1 MYCMLG
7 NELNLRIG
15 LFLLWN
21 RNRNRNDIFSNLHAH
36 TVKLMRYDIVNSTC
50 GLEGGHIAKSCFHLT
65 PAGCRYSWTERDNF
79 T

>member
-1 MYCMLG
+1 MSF
-7 NELNLRIG
+7 R
-15 LFLLWN
+15 N

-36 TVKLMRYDIVNSTC
+36 TVKLMRYDIDNSTC